1 LTNIRHKPSKR
12 QKRHLRE
19 VAAGLA
25 PPTITHQR
33 FSSRR
38 KANAVTYNEDSDL
51 GEYDDREW
59 DYVEVEADNTPY
71 IDVILGFRLPEGRSL
86 TDDKLGKEDFE
97 YWVKW
102 TGQAHV
108 HATWNTYDELKD
120 LRGNR
125 KIFNYFQKVL
135 AYLIYYETDKSAP
148 AEDKEM
154 FIMKYGQQIEEYEN
168 NQKIERVIATRDGE
182 IGTQY
187 LVKWQGLLYDSATWE
202 EADFVSEMSQ
212 QAIDDYLNRSQ
223 RLPSSDKKH
232 FWSPNYTDTHTFM
245 NKQPSYVQC
254 GQLREFQLLGLNYLC
269 MNWCKR
275 KNVIIAD
282 EMGLGKTVQTV
293 SFVSWLI
300 HQKRQEGPHLIVVPL
315 STLPAWMDTF
325 AKWTPDVNAVAYH
338 GSSASR
344 SIAQEHELLLYGDSR
359 KPKFNVLVTTYENIN
374 IDPFLSSISW
384 QFLAVDEAHRLKNRE
399 SVLYKAL
406 VAYNVPAK
414 LLITGTPM
422 QNSIE
427 ELSALLDFLNPG
439 VVEAP
444 ENIDDLPPEEGAK
457 ILAEFK
463 EIIRPYMLRRVK
475 TEVEKDLPPKTEKI
489 LRVELSSLQLE
500 YYQNI
505 LTRNYAALNAGSNGH
520 RQSLL
525 NIMMELKK
533 CSNHPFLFPGAEDRV
548 LQGSTS
554 REDQLRAITTSS
566 GKMMLLDKL
575 LTKVREENHRVLIF
589 TQLVSMLNILNDY
602 LQMKGYKFQR
612 LDGTISS
619 TNRRQAIDRFNHPDS
634 EDFAFILSTRAG
646 GLGINLATA
655 DTIVLFDSDW
665 NPHLDIQAMARAHR
679 IGQTKPVTVFRFVS
693 SDTIEEEILE
703 RARNKLVLEFLL
715 IQRGADEE
723 ESKVHRRA
731 LTAATEAPQS
741 AQDITE
747 ILKRRSQKMFES
759 SDNQKRLEELDINS
773 IIATAEEHQ
782 TQDAS
787 AIKSSDGGFDF
798 MQAMIT
804 SVKFEGGWD
813 EIIPKEKIAELEEEE
828 ARRKEE
834 EFLKKLQEENKP
846 RKRKPTSSE
855 KEQREAKKRARK
867 STAAMAAMAAESDD
881 DDDDDKSNGSDD
893 DSDTNKDPKRPLSPK
908 EWRNLIRSCEKY
920 GSFADY
926 DAQQKIV
933 KDGRLTGRDL
943 GVLQAAYD
951 EVVQLCNTKIDE
963 SGKMV
968 EEEEKAGKKQ
978 PTKKEKKAI
987 LLEHHG
993 VKRINCETFL
1003 ERATDMQMVRE
1014 LVANTQ
1020 HVRGF
1025 RVPEATKAAHYTCA
1039 WGAREDGMLVVG
1051 LARHGFGGWSAMQAD
1066 TDLDLND
1073 KFFLEENRAETKKQR
1088 GEAESSKSPG
1098 AVHLVRRANY
1108 LLSVLRDKQA
1118 MAAGTSARRTAEN
1131 HHRPSKKAPRDRV
1144 HTLKSEGT
1152 STGGAAINGSASPR
1166 PKIERPRSSSNV
1178 DSRMSVERPS
1188 SRQSNES
1195 SGFRRKHDG
1204 DDEDRDSKRRRLSN
1218 ESHEGRPFKN
1228 GTHKEDRERAKKIE
1242 KRRYDRQNALNPSP
1256 EKRRDR
1262 DSERHSYHRRD
1273 RDLTSRDRSRSP
1285 RRDRHDNF
1293 RDRGDRDRE
1302 RNGRPNPYR
1311 DERRDYRR
1319 EGRHDQPRRRDDDRR
1334 QDREH
1339 ARPRGDSFD
1348 RPVSRDGSLIQR
1360 SDRDRH
1366 DRYDKYHGDHRNRD
1380 RPREHKHD
1388 RSHYDDRHS
1397 GHHGERHKDHK
1408 HSHEKKYDVS
1418 RCSAHFEQNGPEILR
1433 AVRTGMTAAYDK
1445 SLSKEDRTRP
1455 MRRAMADIHR
1465 FIEKTGGESGDSS
1478 RLSKMDLW

>member
-1 LTNIRHKPSKR
+1 
-12 QKRHLRE
+12 
-19 VAAGLA
+19 
-25 PPTITHQR
+25 
-33 FSSRR
+33 
-38 KANAVTYNEDSDL
+38 
-51 GEYDDREW
+51 
-59 DYVEVEADNTPY
+59 
-71 IDVILGFRLPEGRSL
+71 
-86 TDDKLGKEDFE
+86 
-97 YWVKW
+97 
-102 TGQAHV
+102 
-108 HATWNTYDELKD
+108 

-125 KIFNYFQKVL
+125 KIFNYFQKVI
-135 AYLIYYETDKSAP
+135 AYFIYYATEESAP
-148 AEDKEM
+148 AEDKET
-154 FIMKYGQQIEEYEN
+154 FIMKYEQQLEEYES
-168 NQKIERVIATRDGE
+168 NQNIERVIATRDGE
-182 IGTQY
+182 IGTEY
-187 LVKWQGLLYDSATWE
+187 LVKWQGLLYDAATWE
-202 EADFVSEMSQ
+202 EAEFVSEMSQ

-223 RLPSSDKKH
+223 RLPSSDKKKT
-232 FWSPNYTDTHTFM
+232 WSHNTTDTHTFM
-245 NKQPSYVQC
+245 NKQPSYIQN

-300 HQKRQEGPHLIVVPL
+300 HQRKQEGPHLIVVPL
-315 STLPAWMDTF
+315 STLPAWMETF

-344 SIAQEHELLLYGDSR
+344 VIAQEHELLLYGDPR
-359 KPKFNVLVTTYENIN
+359 RPRFNVLVTTYENIN
-374 IDPFLSSISW
+374 IDPFLAGIAW
-384 QFLAVDEAHRLKNRE
+384 QFLAIDEAHRLKNRE
-399 SVLYKAL
+399 AMLYKTL
-406 VAYNVPAK
+406 MAYNVYAK

-439 VVEAP
+439 VIEAP
-444 ENIDDLPPEEGAK
+444 ENIDDLEPEEGAK
-457 ILAEFK
+457 ILADFK
-463 EIIRPYMLRRVK
+463 EVIRPYMLRRVK
-475 TEVEKDLPPKTEKI
+475 QEVEKDLPPKTEKI
-489 LRVELSSLQLE
+489 LRVELSSIQLE

-505 LTRNYAALNAGSNGH
+505 LTRNYAALNAGSHGQK
-520 RQSLL
+520 QSLL

-533 CSNHPFLFPGAEDRV
+533 CSNHPFLFPGVEDRV

-575 LTKVREENHRVLIF
+575 LTKVREEGHRVLIF

-619 TNRRQAIDRFNHPDS
+619 SNRRQAIDRFNHPDS

-723 ESKVHRRA
+723 ESKLHRRA
-731 LTAATEAPQS
+731 LTAATEAPQN

-759 SDNQKRLEELDINS
+759 NDNQKRLEELDINS

-813 EIIPKEKIAELEEEE
+813 EIIPKEKIAELETED

-834 EFLKKLQEENKP
+834 EFLKKVQEENKP
-846 RKRKPTSSE
+846 RKRKPASGE
-855 KEQREAKKRARK
+855 KEQREAKKRALK
-867 STAAMAAMAAESDD
+867 SAAAMAADSDD
-881 DDDDDKSNGSDD
+881 DGKSNGSDD
-893 DSDTNKDPKRPLSPK
+893 DSDSNKDPKRPLSPK

-926 DAQQKIV
+926 DAQQKII
-933 KDGRLTGRDL
+933 KDGRLTGRDVT
-943 GVLQAAYD
+943 VLQAAYD
-951 EVVQLCNTKIDE
+951 ELVHLCNTKIEGSSKQVEDE
-963 SGKMV
+963 
-968 EEEEKAGKKQ
+968 ERAGKKQ

-1003 ERATDMQMVRE
+1003 ERATDMQMVRD
-1014 LVANTQ
+1014 LVTNTQ
-1020 HVRGF
+1020 QVRGF
-1025 RVPEATKAAHYTCA
+1025 RVPEATKAAHYTCD

-1051 LARHGFGGWSAMQAD
+1051 LARHGFGGWAAMQ
-1066 TDLDLND
+1066 TDSDLELQD
-1073 KFFLEENRAETKKQR
+1073 KFFLEENRAENKKQR
-1088 GEAESSKSPG
+1088 AEDESSKSPG

-1108 LLSVLRDKQA
+1108 LLAVLRDKKA
-1118 MAAGTSARRTAEN
+1118 NGANSSRRNGEN
-1131 HHRPSKKAPRDRV
+1131 HHRSSKKAPRDRV
-1144 HTLKSEGT
+1144 HTLKSEGAG
-1152 STGGAAINGSASPR
+1152 SPSVNGSASPR

-1178 DSRMSVERPS
+1178 DVRASVERPL

-1195 SGFRRKHDG
+1195 SGIRRKHDG
-1204 DDEDRDSKRRRLSN
+1204 EDDNRDSKRRRLSN
-1218 ESHEGRPFKN
+1218 EDSFERPLKN

-1262 DSERHSYHRRD
+1262 DSDRLSHHRRD

-1293 RDRGDRDRE
+1293 RERGERDRE

-1334 QDREH
+1334 HDRDH
-1339 ARPRGDSFD
+1339 ARPRGNSLDK
-1348 RPVSRDGSLIQR
+1348 PVSRDGSSIQR

-1366 DRYDKYHGDHRNRD
+1366 DKYDKHHGEHRSHDRYRDHKN
-1380 RPREHKHD
+1380 D
-1388 RSHYDDRHS
+1388 RSHHDDRNS
-1397 GHHGERHKDHK
+1397 GHHGDRHKDYKDHKDHKDHK

-1418 RCSAHFEQNGPEILR
+1418 RCSAHFEQQGPEILR
-1433 AVRTGMTAAYDK
+1433 AVRAGMSAAYNK
-1445 SLSKEDRTRP
+1445 SLSKEERMKP
-1455 MRRAMADIHR
+1455 MRQSMANIHR
-1465 FIEKTGGESGDSS
+1465 FIDKTGAESGDSS
-1478 RLSKMDLW
+1478 RPTKLDLW